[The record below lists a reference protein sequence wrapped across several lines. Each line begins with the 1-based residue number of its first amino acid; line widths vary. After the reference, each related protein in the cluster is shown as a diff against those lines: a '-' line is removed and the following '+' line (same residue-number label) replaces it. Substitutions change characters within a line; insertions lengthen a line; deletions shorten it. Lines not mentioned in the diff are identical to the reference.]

1 MLITSSVWNQALSG
15 GPTQRTKL
23 TLKTRRAPLR
33 SDFHAVITSLSFF
46 EWNTRETMPRSP
58 FSTIFCRISITV
70 LPFHRKTIVSRHFE
84 PTTTP
89 SNLHRQLLYRLTR
102 RGV

>member
-23 TLKTRRAPLR
+23 TLKTRRAPPR

-46 EWNTRETMPRSP
+46 EWITRETIPRLP
-58 FSTIFCRISITV
+58 FLMMFCWISITV
-70 LPFHRKTIVSRHFE
+70 LPSHRKIIVSRHFE

-89 SNLHRQLLYRLTR
+89 SNLHRQLLYRLMH
-102 RGV
+102 